1 MTVSMPPPPK
11 NPITQPDSVLRFV
24 RSESANEVGSPNM
37 NASGESEREVS
48 ANLCIPG
55 GPENSHLSKDLEME
69 ANAITNDL

>member
-1 MTVSMPPPPK
+1 
-11 NPITQPDSVLRFV
+11 
-24 RSESANEVGSPNM
+24 M